1 MIIPTTL
8 VIAGAELPRLNL
20 HTILQLKTLCATI
33 LTEIREIMVSK
44 EQIFIS
50 LIDFRMDSEH
60 YVTVTA
66 ILLFLYGQ
74 FKYMEGQDSVIE
86 KIQRIERFGMI
97 KKFTSEIL
105 FIIMIVFIK
114 NVESVY

>member
-1 MIIPTTL
+1 MIIPTA
-8 VIAGAELPRLNL
+8 IAITAELPRLNL
-20 HTILQLKTLCATI
+20 HTALQLRTFGTTI
-33 LTEIREIMVSK
+33 LTEIRETMISK
-44 EQIFIS
+44 EQIFIN

-66 ILLFLYGQ
+66 LLLFLYGQ
-74 FKYMEGQDSVIE
+74 FKYMEGQDSVTE
-86 KIQRIERFGMI
+86 KIQQIQRFGI
-97 KKFTSEIL
+97 VKKITSEIL